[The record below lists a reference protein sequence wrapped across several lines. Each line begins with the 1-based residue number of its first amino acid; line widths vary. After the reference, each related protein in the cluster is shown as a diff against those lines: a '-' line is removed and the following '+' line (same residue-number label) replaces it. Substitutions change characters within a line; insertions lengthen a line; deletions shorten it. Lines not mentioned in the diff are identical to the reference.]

1 MPVSLLSANATVS
14 ALPCVPLHLNVS
26 RCLFFVFVLK
36 VCTWIKVLLYFQTL
50 FPGAKRVFAPL
61 RLYVEVYNAKLHQT
75 L

>member
-1 MPVSLLSANATVS
+1 MCSSSSKCELM
-14 ALPCVPLHLNVS
+14 
-26 RCLFFVFVLK
+26 FVFCFVFFK
-36 VCTWIKVLLYFQTL
+36 SVYMDKGLYFQTL

>member
-1 MPVSLLSANATVS
+1 MCSSSSKCELM
-14 ALPCVPLHLNVS
+14 
-26 RCLFFVFVLK
+26 FVFVLFFLK

>member
-1 MPVSLLSANATVS
+1 MD
-14 ALPCVPLHLNVS
+14 
-26 RCLFFVFVLK
+26 K
-36 VCTWIKVLLYFQTL
+36 GLYFQTL

>member
-1 MPVSLLSANATVS
+1 MPVSRLSANATVS
-14 ALPCVPLHLNVS
+14 ALPCSSSSKCELM
-26 RCLFFVFVLK
+26 FVFCI
-36 VCTWIKVLLYFQTL
+36 VCTRIKVLLYFQTL